1 MLLIGMFLIVS
12 GCSNNAFDENE
23 VKEFVME
30 YKTNQY
36 MVEDASDPPTAV
48 EIGEKVK
55 SYLSEEEY
63 EHFFIRRYF
72 RFITVVAEN
81 TGYSSELQDVI
92 LEKTEENED
101 GSVDYDYTVSVK
113 YYDDS
118 FSELVETK
126 GQMTIQHDGE
136 DYKITRDWEN
146 PNQFVQ
152 EAILKKK

>member
-1 MLLIGMFLIVS
+1 MLLICMLFVFS

-36 MVEDASDPPTAV
+36 TVEDASNPPTAV

-55 SYLSEEEY
+55 PYLSEEEY
-63 EHFFIRRYF
+63 ENFFINRYF

-126 GQMTIQHDGE
+126 GQMTIQYDGE
-136 DYKITRDWEN
+136 DYKITRDWEQ
-146 PNQFVQ
+146 PNQFIREVF
-152 EAILKKK
+152 LKKK